1 LREVEVKF
9 ELEEPD
15 PVRIICDFMR
25 EDFLRILRNH
35 YKGDSIPQP
44 WTARLDLL
52 KSGNLLPSYIANIS
66 DRSITVN
73 NTLLKEVAK
82 KGHEIPGGLTGLA
95 EYVNLCEE
103 QTKKIGKVETYKGQR
118 AIPIQREVFY
128 AYVGPLDYQEEL
140 HEGEGG

>member
-1 LREVEVKF
+1 
-9 ELEEPD
+9 
-15 PVRIICDFMR
+15 MR
-25 EDFLRILRNH
+25 RLPPRSTQSRSSAASDV
-35 YKGDSIPQP
+35 YKRQ
-44 WTARLDLL
+44 
-52 KSGNLLPSYIANIS
+52 
-66 DRSITVN
+66 
-73 NTLLKEVAK
+73 
-82 KGHEIPGGLTGLA
+82 A